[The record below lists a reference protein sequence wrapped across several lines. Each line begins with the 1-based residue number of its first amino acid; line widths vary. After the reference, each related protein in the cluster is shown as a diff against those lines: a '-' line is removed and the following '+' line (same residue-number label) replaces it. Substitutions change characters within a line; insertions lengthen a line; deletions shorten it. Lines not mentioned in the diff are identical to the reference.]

1 MRKAL
6 TLGLSLA
13 LVVFG
18 CAKDTNTDEI
28 PTTVDPC
35 AAVSCGTNGNCVAG
49 ACECSDGYTGE
60 QCEIGPCANVNC
72 GDHGVCVAGAC
83 DCSDGYTGEECETGP
98 CANVDCGDHGVC
110 VAGACEC
117 NDGFSGDLCDV
128 DPCAGIDCG
137 AHGTCLA
144 GACVCSDGFS
154 GNLCDVEDAC
164 TGIECGI
171 NGSCSGG
178 LCVCDNG
185 FIGNACHINTTP
197 SDLEL
202 VGQLPV
208 MVYELTADVWGYGSY
223 VYMGSYVGEEET
235 NNYCNNDLVGVRII
249 DISDVTSPQEVAF
262 LPANFGAR
270 NVDVKVDHIE
280 TAYFQGEILVVG
292 NEPCDD
298 WADAV
303 GGQTGLT
310 IYDATDPTHLS
321 VLSELTEDADELDF
335 MATAVH
341 NIFIYQQGEHAYLAT
356 TGDQSEDVQD
366 FHIIDI
372 TDPTSPSEVSLVGLP
387 DWTGLVS
394 NLEYGESLLHDLWIQ
409 ENGGVV
415 TAYLAYWD
423 VGLVLLDITDP
434 AAPVLLGNSDYQNPD
449 PITGMTAEGEGH
461 VVVPTADGSMVLV
474 GDEDFYPYD
483 LEMVFDGVWIPTSTD
498 DELMKPFHEL
508 MGSRLKGPVQW
519 VGGGGC
525 DWWTIPDPISDKHI
539 ALMDDDYCWYE
550 DMAENAEDAGYAG
563 FIVIDNWDDGGEKH
577 LLTSSEV
584 EYDIAGIFVPQE
596 FGDDMIAASPD
607 GTVQIDSTFN
617 GWGYVRLMDVSD
629 PANIVELGQFTLDE
643 TFASGPT
650 EGDGIYTAHNI
661 MVHGDRAVFS
671 WYSAGIQLFD
681 FSMCEPGGGEN
692 SCTPVRTGCFE
703 ASDGEELPSF
713 WGVHLLE
720 NHPDGEIYILGS
732 DMHSGLYI
740 LRWPGD

>member
-310 IYDATDPTHLS
+310 IYDATDPT
-321 VLSELTEDADELDF
+321 
-335 MATAVH
+335 
-341 NIFIYQQGEHAYLAT
+341 
-356 TGDQSEDVQD
+356 
-366 FHIIDI
+366 
-372 TDPTSPSEVSLVGLP
+372 
-387 DWTGLVS
+387 
-394 NLEYGESLLHDLWIQ
+394 
-409 ENGGVV
+409 
-415 TAYLAYWD
+415 
-423 VGLVLLDITDP
+423 
-434 AAPVLLGNSDYQNPD
+434 
-449 PITGMTAEGEGH
+449 
-461 VVVPTADGSMVLV
+461 
-474 GDEDFYPYD
+474 
-483 LEMVFDGVWIPTSTD
+483 
-498 DELMKPFHEL
+498 
-508 MGSRLKGPVQW
+508 R
-519 VGGGGC
+519 
-525 DWWTIPDPISDKHI
+525 
-539 ALMDDDYCWYE
+539 
-550 DMAENAEDAGYAG
+550 
-563 FIVIDNWDDGGEKH
+563 
-577 LLTSSEV
+577 
-584 EYDIAGIFVPQE
+584 
-596 FGDDMIAASPD
+596 
-607 GTVQIDSTFN
+607 
-617 GWGYVRLMDVSD
+617 
-629 PANIVELGQFTLDE
+629 
-643 TFASGPT
+643 
-650 EGDGIYTAHNI
+650 
-661 MVHGDRAVFS
+661 
-671 WYSAGIQLFD
+671 
-681 FSMCEPGGGEN
+681 
-692 SCTPVRTGCFE
+692 
-703 ASDGEELPSF
+703 
-713 WGVHLLE
+713 
-720 NHPDGEIYILGS
+720 
-732 DMHSGLYI
+732 
-740 LRWPGD
+740 